1 MCCVDRRA
9 LLQRRACRGG
19 EPPAVAAGAGMS
31 FSYTLWFAFFGLIL
45 GHAPGAIV
53 GGVIGFIFDNLR
65 YNQRKQAIPEA
76 GGFVGPLF
84 TLLGAVAKSD
94 GRVSEAEIAVAER
107 MMARMSLNAEQRK
120 HAAVSF
126 NTGKQPEFDVA
137 RTIAELRDWVG
148 MRRDHAFP
156 VLDVVIETVLA
167 EGNPPPEKMSIL
179 RQLAFALRVSDME
192 LMALMA
198 MKGYAWNAGAGQ
210 RGSGHGGGYVP
221 PQRNT
226 QGPDPYTVL
235 GIDRNADERA
245 VKRAYRKLISEH
257 HPDRLG
263 DLPEGMRKRA
273 ESRASDINAAYDRIK
288 EQRGF
293 K

>member
-1 MCCVDRRA
+1 
-9 LLQRRACRGG
+9 
-19 EPPAVAAGAGMS
+19 MS
-31 FSYTLWFAFFGLIL
+31 FSYTLWFAFFGLII
-45 GHAPGAIV
+45 GHLPGAITGAV
-53 GGVIGFIFDNLR
+53 VGFIFDNLR
-65 YNQRKQAIPEA
+65 YTQRKNATPEA

-94 GRVSEAEIAVAER
+94 GRVSEQEIAIAER
-107 MMARMSLNAEQRK
+107 LMTRMNLSAELRK
-120 HAAVSF
+120 QAVTSF
-126 NTGKQPEFDVA
+126 NVGKQPEFDVTQ
-137 RTIAELRDWVG
+137 TIAALRNWVG

-167 EGNPPPEKMSIL
+167 EGNPAPEKMAIL
-179 RQLAFALRVSDME
+179 RQLAFALRISDME

-198 MKGYAWNAGAGQ
+198 MKGYAWNAGAGGR
-210 RGSGHGGGYVP
+210 RGYGYGGAAGGGYVP
-221 PQRNT
+221 PQRT
-226 QGPDPYTVL
+226 PQGPDPYAVL
-235 GIDRNADERA
+235 GIERNADDRA

-263 DLPEGMRKRA
+263 DLPEDMRKRA
-273 ESRASDINAAYDRIK
+273 ESRASEINAAYDRIK

>member
-1 MCCVDRRA
+1 
-9 LLQRRACRGG
+9 
-19 EPPAVAAGAGMS
+19 MS
-31 FSYTLWFAFFGLIL
+31 FSYTLWFAFFGLIV
-45 GHAPGAIV
+45 GRVPGAIF
-53 GGVIGFIFDNLR
+53 GAVIGFIFDNLR
-65 YNQRKQAIPEA
+65 YSQRKRAIPEA

-107 MMARMSLNAEQRK
+107 LMTRMGLGAEQRK
-120 HAAVSF
+120 QAAASF
-126 NTGKQPEFDVA
+126 NVGKQPEFDV
-137 RTIAELRDWVG
+137 TGTVNELRMWVG
-148 MRRDHAFP
+148 VRRDHAFP

-167 EGNPPPEKMSIL
+167 EGHPAPEKMAIL

-198 MKGYAWNAGAGQ
+198 MKGYAWNASAGGQ
-210 RGSGHGGGYVP
+210 RGPGRGHAYGRGADAGGYVP
-221 PQRNT
+221 PQRST
-226 QGPDPYTVL
+226 QGPDPYAVL
-235 GIDRNADERA
+235 GIDRNADDRA
-245 VKRAYRKLISEH
+245 IKRAYRKLISEH

-263 DLPEGMRKRA
+263 DLPEDMRRRA

-288 EQRGF
+288 ELRGF

>member
-1 MCCVDRRA
+1 
-9 LLQRRACRGG
+9 
-19 EPPAVAAGAGMS
+19 MS
-31 FSYTLWFAFFGLIL
+31 FSYTLWFAFFGLII
-45 GHAPGAIV
+45 GHAPGAIT
-53 GGVIGFIFDNLR
+53 GAIIGFIFDNLR
-65 YNQRKQAIPEA
+65 HTQRKNATPEA

-94 GRVSEAEIAVAER
+94 GRVSEAEIAIAER
-107 MMARMSLNAEQRK
+107 MMSRMNLNVDQRK
-120 HAAVSF
+120 QAAASF
-126 NTGKQPEFDVA
+126 NVGKQPEFDVTG
-137 RTIAELRDWVG
+137 TINELRGWVG

-167 EGNPPPEKMSIL
+167 EGNPAPEKMAIL

-198 MKGYAWNAGAGQ
+198 MKGYAWNAGSQ
-210 RGSGHGGGYVP
+210 RGHGRGPSYGNAGGYVP

-226 QGPDPYTVL
+226 QGPDPYAVL
-235 GIDRNADERA
+235 GIDRSVDDRA

-263 DLPEGMRKRA
+263 DLPEDMRKRA
-273 ESRASDINAAYDRIK
+273 ESRASEINAAYDRIK
-288 EQRGF
+288 ELRGF

>member
-1 MCCVDRRA
+1 
-9 LLQRRACRGG
+9 
-19 EPPAVAAGAGMS
+19 MS
-31 FSYTLWFAFFGLIL
+31 FSYTLWFAFFGLII
-45 GHAPGAIV
+45 GHAPGAIT
-53 GGVIGFIFDNLR
+53 GAIIGFIFDNLR
-65 YNQRKQAIPEA
+65 HTQRKNATPEA

-94 GRVSEAEIAVAER
+94 GRVSEAEIAIAER
-107 MMARMSLNAEQRK
+107 MMSRMNLNVDQRK
-120 HAAVSF
+120 QAAASF
-126 NTGKQPEFDVA
+126 NVGKQPEFDVTG
-137 RTIAELRDWVG
+137 TINELRGWVG

-167 EGNPPPEKMSIL
+167 EGNPAPEKMAIL

-198 MKGYAWNAGAGQ
+198 MKGYAWNAGSQRQQGRGPGYGQ
-210 RGSGHGGGYVP
+210 GSYAP

-226 QGPDPYTVL
+226 QGPDPYAVL
-235 GIDRNADERA
+235 GIDRSVDDRA

-263 DLPEGMRKRA
+263 DLPEDMRKRA
-273 ESRASDINAAYDRIK
+273 ESRASEINAAYDRIK

>member
-1 MCCVDRRA
+1 
-9 LLQRRACRGG
+9 
-19 EPPAVAAGAGMS
+19 MS
-31 FSYTLWFAFFGLIL
+31 FTYTMWFAFFGLII
-45 GHAPGAIV
+45 GRMPGAITGAV
-53 GGVIGFIFDNLR
+53 VGFIFDNLR
-65 YNQRKQAIPEA
+65 YNQRKRAIPEA

-94 GRVSEAEIAVAER
+94 GRVSEAEIAIAER
-107 MMARMSLNAEQRK
+107 MMSRMNLGTEQRK
-120 HAAVSF
+120 QAVASF
-126 NTGKQPEFDVA
+126 NVGKQPEFEVT
-137 RTIAELRDWVG
+137 RTIAELRNWVG

-167 EGNPPPEKMSIL
+167 EGNPAPEKMSIL

-198 MKGYAWNAGAGQ
+198 MKGYAWNAGPGGPQQQ
-210 RGSGHGGGYVP
+210 RYGTGGGYTP
-221 PQRNT
+221 PQRSRL
-226 QGPDPYTVL
+226 GSDPYAVL
-235 GIDRNADERA
+235 GIERNADDRA

-263 DLPEGMRKRA
+263 DLPDDMRKRA
-273 ESRASDINAAYDRIK
+273 ESRASEINAAYDRIK
-288 EQRGF
+288 EARGM

>member
-1 MCCVDRRA
+1 
-9 LLQRRACRGG
+9 
-19 EPPAVAAGAGMS
+19 MS
-31 FSYTLWFAFFGLIL
+31 FTYTVWFAIFGLLI
-45 GHAPGAIV
+45 GHAPGAVV
-53 GGVIGFIFDNLR
+53 GAVTGFIFDNLR
-65 YNQRKQAIPEA
+65 HSQRKQATPEA
-76 GGFVGPLF
+76 GGYVGPLF

-107 MMARMSLNAEQRK
+107 LMTRMNLGAEQRK
-120 HAAVSF
+120 QAVASF
-126 NTGKQPEFDVA
+126 NVGKQPEFDA
-137 RTIAELRDWVG
+137 TRTIAELRNWVG

-167 EGNPPPEKMSIL
+167 EGNPGPEKMSIL

-198 MKGYAWNAGAGQ
+198 MKGYAWSAGPGQ
-210 RGSGHGGGYVP
+210 GSHGRAWNTGSGYVP
-221 PQRNT
+221 PQRAP
-226 QGPDPYTVL
+226 QGPDPYAVL

-245 VKRAYRKLISEH
+245 IKRAYRKLISEH

-263 DLPEGMRKRA
+263 DLPDDMRKRA
-273 ESRASDINAAYDRIK
+273 ESRASEINAAYDRIK
-288 EQRGF
+288 EARGF